1 MENDQ
6 FCSFFLMSI
15 YALAFSLIFILRKS
29 AFPKILSSSDSR
41 YTDVSYMSEMQ
52 SQHTSYSTITSTNY

>member
-1 MENDQ
+1 
-6 FCSFFLMSI
+6 MSI

-41 YTDVSYMSEMQ
+41 YTDVSYMSEIH
-52 SQHTSYSTITSTNY
+52 SEHTSYSTITSTNY